1 MRMDA
6 SGNIPE
12 LDSYWINAT
21 ATSSPGT
28 FTARLIRRGDYFT
41 TYTISVTGEILT
53 DPAQRVTGVIEGL
66 TLTASSS
73 SSLGQNGTQLVITG
87 LDVPVVQAARVPLG
101 LFLLEDDT
109 ITGSSQDDIIR
120 GLTGND
126 VLTGRRGQDALFG
139 GEGNDT
145 LIGGSKDADRL
156 YGGNGDDVF
165 SVADASHVVIE
176 VTGGGQDTVV
186 ASVSYGLTTSAEVEV
201 LRTNN
206 DASTKRI
213 DLTGSTTANMIIGN
227 AGANILSGRGGDDTI
242 IAGAGNDTVLGGAGA
257 DQLSGGQGVDQLSY
271 AQSATAVIVDLGMQ
285 EGFAGDALG
294 DLVIEFEHVQGSSHS
309 DSITGDSGAN
319 RLIGGRGNDLLVGGG
334 GNDTLIGSQGN
345 DSLVGGAGVDRLDY
359 SQDTGLRG
367 VTVNLTL
374 GTARD
379 GFGRQDAIADFEDVR
394 GTRFGDVIVGSLFDE
409 TLRGEEGSDRLTGN
423 AGNDRLLGGAGR
435 DRLTGGDGNDTLWG
449 GAGHDTLTGGL
460 GQDIFVFNSAPQS
473 RTNIDRIT
481 DFTAADDVFY
491 LENAVLKNI
500 GYVKRPLRD
509 DFFHLGKSA
518 EDALNRIIYDK
529 ASGSL
534 YYDPDGTG
542 SATQIKI
549 AVLTNKVSLDHTSF
563 YVI

>member
-1 MRMDA
+1 MDA

-12 LDSYWINAT
+12 LDSYWVNTT

-41 TYTISVTGEILT
+41 TYTVSVTGEILT
-53 DPAQRVTGVIEGL
+53 DPAQRVTGVIEAV
-66 TLTASSS
+66 TLAASSA
-73 SSLGQNGTQLVITG
+73 SSLGQNGTQLVIT
-87 LDVPVVQAARVPLG
+87 DVEVPVVQASRVPLG
-101 LFLLEDDT
+101 LFLLENDS

-120 GLTGND
+120 GLGGND
-126 VLTGRRGQDALFG
+126 VLTGRRGQDGLFG

-156 YGGNGDDVF
+156 YGGSDDDVF
-165 SVADASHVVIE
+165 SVADARHVVIE
-176 VTGGGQDTVV
+176 DSGGGQDAVV
-186 ASVSYGLTTSAEVEV
+186 ASVSYGLTSSAEVEV

-206 DASTKRI
+206 DAGTKRI
-213 DLTGSTTANMIIGN
+213 NLTGSNTANTIIGN

-242 IAGAGNDTVLGGAGA
+242 LAGAGNDTVLGGAGA

-294 DLVIEFEHVQGSSHS
+294 DLVVEFEHVQGSRHS
-309 DSITGDSGAN
+309 DSITGDNGAN
-319 RLIGGRGNDLLVGGG
+319 RLIGGRGNDLLVGAG

-345 DSLVGGAGVDRLDY
+345 DSLLGGAGVDRLDY
-359 SQDTGLRG
+359 SQDTSSRG
-367 VTVNLTL
+367 VTVNLSL
-374 GTARD
+374 GMARD

-394 GTRFGDVIVGSLFDE
+394 GTQFGDVIVGSQFNE
-409 TLRGEEGSDRLTGN
+409 TFRGEKGNDRLIGG
-423 AGNDRLLGGAGR
+423 AGNDRLLGGEGR
-435 DRLTGGDGNDTLWG
+435 DRLTAGDGNDTLWG
-449 GAGHDTLTGGL
+449 GVGHDTLTGGL
-460 GQDIFVFNSAPQS
+460 GQDVFVFNSAPYS
-473 RTNIDRIT
+473 RTNVDRIT
-481 DFTAADDVFY
+481 DFSTADDVFY

-500 GYVKRPLRD
+500 GYVTRPLRD

-529 ASGSL
+529 ATGSL

-542 SATQIKI
+542 SVHQIRI
-549 AVLTNKVSLDHTSF
+549 AVLTNKASLDHTNF